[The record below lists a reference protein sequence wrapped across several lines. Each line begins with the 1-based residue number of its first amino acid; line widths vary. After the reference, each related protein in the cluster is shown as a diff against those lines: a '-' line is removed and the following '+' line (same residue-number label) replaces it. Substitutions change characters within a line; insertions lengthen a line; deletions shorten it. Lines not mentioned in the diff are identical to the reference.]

1 MATRVN
7 RQILAPVVRV
17 IEESGN
23 NIGTMSF
30 NSALEKAQLE
40 GKDLIEIV
48 PTATPPVCKIME
60 WGKYQYEQKK
70 AQKPQKTPEWKEFQ
84 FNINIDPHD
93 LQTKAHQME
102 KLLSKKHPIKVVV
115 RFRGRE
121 MAHMEHGFKII
132 ADLQTLLPK
141 YTIDP
146 AKQEDRQLITS
157 IRP

>member
-17 IEESGN
+17 IEETGN

-30 NSALEKAQLE
+30 NDALEKAQSE

-48 PTATPPVCKIME
+48 PTATPPVCKITE

-84 FNINIDPHD
+84 FNINIDTHD

-102 KLLSKKHPIKVVV
+102 KLLSKKHPIKIIV

-121 MAHMEHGFKII
+121 MAHMGNGFKVI
-132 ADLQTLLPK
+132 AALQALLPR

-146 AKQEDRQLITS
+146 AKQEDKQLITN